1 MSADIIN
8 VESTATEV
16 RTAEVVAMEVRLIK
30 RQTQKVMLQASM
42 EIGKRLE
49 EAKSLVEHGQWE
61 EWLKDNVDYSQRTA
75 EQLIQVYH
83 QYGDVGMDRL
93 FDENMDVFKELSY
106 TQAVAL
112 LSLPT
117 VEERRSF
124 VQDNNV
130 QDMSTRELQEAIKA
144 KKSAEAEL
152 LANQDKLKEIKK
164 KLKTYTADNAAMKRI
179 ADESQDIIKS
189 KNEKIHQLQKELE
202 DKSNSDANHDDPEKE
217 AEIEKLQAEIVQLK
231 KDAATDADMRQF
243 KLQLDVIQSAF
254 NRILDIIQPM
264 EAEKK
269 EKYKMATK
277 RMINSLGELIDS

>member
-1 MSADIIN
+1 MSDDIIN

-61 EWLKDNVDYSQRTA
+61 AWLKDNVDYSQRTA

-83 QYGDVGMDRL
+83 QYGDIGMDRL
-93 FDENMDVFKELSY
+93 FDEDMNVFKELSY

-117 VEERRSF
+117 VEERRNF
-124 VQDNNV
+124 VQENDV

-144 KKSAEAEL
+144 KKAAE
-152 LANQDKLKEIKK
+152 DKVEKISSKLTDTKKRLKEA
-164 KLKTYTADNAAMKRI
+164 TTGRDSMKRI
-179 ADESQDIIKS
+179 LEDARAEISKKEKEITTLKKSIAESQNQEPDS
-189 KNEKIHQLQKELE
+189 TMTANLERLQTEVDRLR
-202 DKSNSDANHDDPEKE
+202 KE
-217 AEIEKLQAEIVQLK
+217 AAE
-231 KDAATDADMRQF
+231 DADMRQF

-254 NRILDIIQPM
+254 NQMLEIMQPM
-264 EAEKK
+264 EADKK
-269 EKYKMATK
+269 EKYKIAAK
-277 RMINSLGELIDS
+277 RLISSLGELISS